1 MPGSLKPNP
10 SFNVRERDT
19 LRALAATLLPEGGA
33 IPYSHLDVDYL
44 SFAQRYVADTPPQ
57 VRWLMKTTLWTLER
71 LSWLWCQPWP
81 RRFAKLA
88 PHQRA
93 RVVNAWRTSRL
104 PALRSA
110 LQVVSLLIVVPYY
123 QDPRV
128 VRTLGVSPGKAPGP
142 LRDAA

>member
-1 MPGSLKPNP
+1 MSRATNP
-10 SFNVRERDT
+10 SLNTRERDT
-19 LRALAATLLPEGGA
+19 LRALAAVLLPEGGA

-44 SFAQRYVADTPPQ
+44 RFAQRYIAETPPQ
-57 VRWLMKTTLWTLER
+57 VYWLMRATLWTLMH
-71 LSWLWCQPWP
+71 LGWLWCRPWP
-81 RRFAKLA
+81 RRFASLA
-88 PHQRA
+88 PAQRA
-93 RVVNAWRTSRL
+93 RVVDAWRTSRL

-128 VRTLGVSPGKAPGP
+128 QKTLGISPGKAPGR